1 MSRDLRSDR
10 IERLESERAELLAQN
25 KAMKAI
31 ISKLLESN
39 RDDIGGGFLTAD
51 ECLEYTWLTGI
62 NKRYE
67 ERS

>member
-10 IERLESERAELLAQN
+10 IERLESERAELLIQN

-51 ECLEYTWLTGI
+51 ECLEYT
-62 NKRYE
+62 
-67 ERS
+67 